1 MIRHATGRA
10 LEQQL
15 TQFSDQLQEI
25 EIARLDEI
33 VRRRET
39 REPLAYILGEKEFY
53 GRSFK
58 VDQRVL
64 IPRPETEQLID
75 LCIQFVSESHL
86 SHPKICDIG
95 TGSGAIA
102 ITLALELEN
111 AHITA
116 TDISDDALQLARA
129 NAKNLGATVNLAI
142 DDITNPTQSGKFDLI
157 VSNPPYIESQRIEQ
171 LQPEVRDWEPRSAL
185 DGGHDGM
192 SVIRPLLRSLPD
204 LLHDDQPAGAF
215 IEIDPPI
222 VERCV
227 DAARE
232 ALPDAS
238 IDVHRDYA
246 GLERVLVVIR
256 E

>member
-15 TQFSDQLQEI
+15 TRFSDQLQEI
-25 EIARLDEI
+25 EIERLDEV

-53 GRSFK
+53 GRSFV
-58 VDQRVL
+58 VDPRVL

-102 ITLALELEN
+102 ITLALELED

-116 TDISDDALQLARA
+116 TDISADALQLARE
-129 NAKNLGATVNLAI
+129 NAEKLGAKVCFAVEDATR
-142 DDITNPTQSGKFDLI
+142 TGSTGRFDL
-157 VSNPPYIESQRIEQ
+157 VLSNPPYIESHKIAQ
-171 LQPEVRDWEPRSAL
+171 LQPEVRDWEPRLAL
-185 DGGHDGM
+185 DGGADGM
-192 SVIRPLLRSLPD
+192 SVLRPLLRSLPG
-204 LLHDDQPAGAF
+204 LLYDDRPAGAF
-215 IEIDPPI
+215 VEIDPPI

-227 DAARE
+227 DTARE

-238 IDVHRDYA
+238 IEVHRDYA